1 MDKRKLTSYL
11 QDRIDLY
18 LEMANQAKA
27 KDNDYLFFSYM
38 MVVDEFDRLIFVV
51 NFEKEEEKINVK

>member
-18 LEMANQAKA
+18 LEMAKQAKA

-51 NFEKEEEKINVK
+51 NFEKEEEK